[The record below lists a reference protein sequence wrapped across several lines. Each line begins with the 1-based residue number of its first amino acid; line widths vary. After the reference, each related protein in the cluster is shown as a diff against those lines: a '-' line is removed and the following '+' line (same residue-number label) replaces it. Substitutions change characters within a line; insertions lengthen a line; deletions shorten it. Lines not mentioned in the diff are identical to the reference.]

1 MIVRN
6 QWAGSTIVRRRVNQR
21 HYHVTITCEWKLPFS
36 SLARLRFSR
45 FDNRKGFS
53 YPNASH
59 PLSIACATGRGPWGG
74 PNPWLTFRLRTWMKR
89 TNKNNMM
96 HQLAKGRFTYLER
109 TKQSFQRRTG
119 TEQGKATDKGFEQLR
134 RDIDGVTNLP
144 LSRRTLKWEQSITS
158 RRVVEGNESKDT
170 RPKSS
175 RDT

>member
-1 MIVRN
+1 MCYLPKQKTTSEMIVRN

-74 PNPWLTFRLRTWMKR
+74 PNPWLTGSVTREVMATVVLSATEAV
-89 TNKNNMM
+89 
-96 HQLAKGRFTYLER
+96 AK
-109 TKQSFQRRTG
+109 S
-119 TEQGKATDKGFEQLR
+119 
-134 RDIDGVTNLP
+134 ISVTMLV
-144 LSRRTLKWEQSITS
+144 S
-158 RRVVEGNESKDT
+158 G
-170 RPKSS
+170 
-175 RDT
+175 